1 MPKIEPFEKH
11 LIEYEEWFDKYLSV
25 YQSELLA
32 IKSIANVPENAVE
45 VGIGSGLFA
54 KPLGIK
60 RGIDPSWAMIQK
72 AKERGLQVNYGIA
85 ENLPWNDN
93 SIDYA
98 LMVTTICFVDDPLKS
113 ISEVYRILK
122 PNGTFVIGFVD
133 KDSQVGKQ
141 YLKYK
146 NTSIFYKDAIFF
158 STKEI
163 LSFFQKTGFKKEKI
177 LQTVFGQLDEIK
189 KSQKPEQG
197 SGKGSFVVIKGI
209 KDNIVNKNVPS
220 LKK

>member
-11 LIEYEEWFDKYLSV
+11 FIEYEKWFDKYLTV

-32 IKSIANVPENAVE
+32 IKSISNVPDNAVE

-60 RGIDPSWAMIQK
+60 KGIDPSWAMITK
-72 AKERGLQVNYGIA
+72 SRERGLKVDYGIA
-85 ENLPWNDN
+85 ENLPWNDI

-122 PNGTFVIGFVD
+122 LGGKFVIGFVD
-133 KDSQVGKQ
+133 KDSQVGEQ

-146 NTSIFYKDAIFF
+146 NESIFYKDATFF

-177 LQTVFGQLDEIK
+177 LQTVFGKLDEIK
-189 KSQKPEQG
+189 KVQKPVQG
-197 SGKGSFVVIKGI
+197 FGKGSFVVILG
-209 KDNIVNKNVPS
+209 
-220 LKK
+220 KK

>member
-1 MPKIEPFEKH
+1 MLKIEPFEKH
-11 LIEYEEWFDKYLSV
+11 LIEYEKWFDKYLPV

-60 RGIDPSWAMIQK
+60 RGIDPSWTMIK
-72 AKERGLQVNYGIA
+72 KSRERGLKVDYGIA
-85 ENLPWNDN
+85 ENLPWHDM

-133 KDSQVGKQ
+133 KDSQIGEQ

-146 NTSIFYKDAIFF
+146 NTSIFYKDATFF

-177 LQTVFGQLDEIK
+177 LQTVFGRLDEIK
-189 KSQKPEQG
+189 KVQKPVKG
-197 SGKGSFVVIKGI
+197 FSKGSFVVILG
-209 KDNIVNKNVPS
+209 
-220 LKK
+220 KK

>member
-11 LIEYEEWFDKYLSV
+11 LIEYEKWFDKYLPV

-60 RGIDPSWAMIQK
+60 RGIDPSWTMIK
-72 AKERGLQVNYGIA
+72 KSRERGLKVDYGIA
-85 ENLPWNDN
+85 ENLPWHDM

-133 KDSQVGKQ
+133 KDSQIGEQ

-146 NTSIFYKDAIFF
+146 NTSIFYKDATFF

-177 LQTVFGQLDEIK
+177 LQTVFGRLDEIK
-189 KSQKPEQG
+189 KVQKPVKG
-197 SGKGSFVVIKGI
+197 FSKGSFVVILG
-209 KDNIVNKNVPS
+209 
-220 LKK
+220 KK

>member
-1 MPKIEPFEKH
+1 M
-11 LIEYEEWFDKYLSV
+11 
-25 YQSELLA
+25 
-32 IKSIANVPENAVE
+32 PENAVE
-45 VGIGSGLFA
+45 IGIGSGLFA

-60 RGIDPSWAMIQK
+60 KGIDPSWAMIQK
-72 AKERGLQVNYGIA
+72 SRERDLNVDYGIA

-113 ISEVYRILK
+113 ISEVDRILK

-177 LQTVFGQLDEIK
+177 LQTVFGRLDEIREV
-189 KSQKPEQG
+189 QNPEQG
-197 SGKGSFVVIKGI
+197 FGKGSFVVILG
-209 KDNIVNKNVPS
+209 
-220 LKK
+220 KK